1 MTGAGMQAVNSK
13 RRSTA
18 EDPAPLGPD
27 SLTWRYFGLMVGF
40 TAGTV
45 PQLLQVMH
53 PVLGH
58 AVDEHSNVKEDPF
71 GRFARSMGPIY
82 GVIYDGPQAPETAR
96 TVRGFH
102 EAITG
107 TLPSGER
114 YSALNPEVFH
124 WAHATF
130 VHGLIY
136 GFSQIMGPF
145 TRAEQEQ
152 LYAEAKQW
160 YRLYGMTMRNVP
172 ETLDDFDAYWDRY
185 VDDVLEY
192 TPAAQWLLATFK
204 APPVPP
210 PLHGFPEPLWRPL
223 GRVIGYL
230 AVVFASGQLPPV
242 ARDKLGLPYGLP
254 QRIVHDV
261 ILRAVRWSVPL
272 TPARFRY
279 HRRSYAAWQQVA
291 QQQGVR
297 AATLVR
303 RASARGRAPATAGG
317 S

>member
-1 MTGAGMQAVNSK
+1 MTGAGTKAVNSK
-13 RRSTA
+13 WSTA
-18 EDPAPLGPD
+18 DDPAPLGPD
-27 SLTWRYFGLMVGF
+27 SLTWRYFGLMIGF

-124 WAHATF
+124 W
-130 VHGLIY
+130 
-136 GFSQIMGPF
+136 
-145 TRAEQEQ
+145 
-152 LYAEAKQW
+152 KQW

-242 ARDKLGLPYGLP
+242 ARDKLRLPYGLP

-279 HRRSYAAWQQVA
+279 HRRSYAAWQQAA

-303 RASARGRAPATAGG
+303 RASARGRAPAAAGG